1 MSTPN
6 SPSERP
12 SGRPTRRSRK
22 RVAGLLLAGITG
34 LHTLGAG
41 AVDADMAAE
50 VPAVATV
57 DPLASGAARALD
69 LLDRW
74 WETGAPEDF
83 VGYVR
88 ARDRVAGQV
97 VDRLAERGA
106 ANIDVDQLI
115 AAWSSTDLDG
125 QGALIAAL
133 SQVGVP
139 YRRNTEAPGTAF
151 DCSGLT
157 GWAWERAGVELPRY
171 STSQFRRANEVDHDA
186 AEAGDLVWYPGHIMM
201 YLGVGDAIIHSPEP
215 GRGVEIGELSA
226 RRRRWVRFADPTD
239 DTRDLAVELA
249 ELPIG

>member
-1 MSTPN
+1 MSTPTT
-6 SPSERP
+6 PSKRP
-12 SGRPTRRSRK
+12 SGRRSRK

-34 LHTLGAG
+34 LHALGAG
-41 AVDADMAAE
+41 PVEADMAAE
-50 VPAVATV
+50 ASTVATI
-57 DPLASGAARALD
+57 DPVAAGAARALD
-69 LLDRW
+69 LLERW
-74 WETGAPEDF
+74 WDSGTPEDF

-88 ARDRVAGQV
+88 ARDRVAGHV
-97 VDRLAERGA
+97 AERLVERGVA
-106 ANIDVDQLI
+106 DIGVDQLI

-133 SQVGVP
+133 SQLGVP
-139 YRRNTEAPGTAF
+139 YRRNTESPGTSF

-171 STSQFRRANEVDHDA
+171 STSQFRRANEVDHEA

-215 GRGVEIGELSA
+215 GRGVEIGELSL
-226 RRRRWVRFADPTD
+226 RRRRWARFADPTD

-249 ELPIG
+249 ELPVG